1 MRVRTDRL
9 SPARRALVI
18 WRSRWR
24 VSSCKNP
31 ARFVGRSGRTERR
44 SNELNWR
51 PCMTKAGSPVSDE
64 TRSLGFWSVLR
75 RNQPAAVTPGRD
87 FRDDG
92 STPAWRER
100 HRVIDVAPMKRVP
113 LRLTS
118 YQSAVL
124 IIFTGLIAPFL
135 IVFGTLVALGVYDW
149 IVGR

>member
-24 VSSCKNP
+24 VSSCKSP

-44 SNELNWR
+44 SNELSWS
-51 PCMTKAGSPVSDE
+51 PYMTKAGSPVSDE
-64 TRSLGFWSVLR
+64 TRSLGFWPVPR
-75 RNQPAAVTPGRD
+75 RNQPAAVLITPRRD

-92 STPAWRER
+92 GTLAWRGR
-100 HRVIDVAPMKRVP
+100 HRVIEVAPRNRVR
-113 LRLTS
+113 LRLTF
-118 YQSAVL
+118 YQSAV
-124 IIFTGLIAPFL
+124 IAPFL